1 MVNGV
6 LILFRLRRKDQNIE
20 MKNACK
26 LYRKLYGYNNSS
38 YYGRYHN
45 RVPGLLDGIKHIRY
59 INSVIIVR
67 KEDSEKIIKF
77 LKEYNA
83 DVHTWEVKLSESE
96 ANLLA

>member
-26 LYRKLYGYNNSS
+26 LYRKLYGYNN
-38 YYGRYHN
+38 

-67 KEDSEKIIKF
+67 KEDSERIVKF
-77 LKEYNA
+77 LEEYNA
-83 DVHTWEVKLSESE
+83 DVHTWKVKLSESE